1 MRPAASS
8 KDLGM
13 NRAQRRHPDKIKDEK
28 PPPPQEALQR
38 VGPQDEEG
46 ARHKSHRHKKVT
58 ADKWNQ

>member
-1 MRPAASS
+1 MRPGARS
-8 KDLGM
+8 KEMGM
-13 NRAQRRHPDKIKDEK
+13 NRAQRRHPDKIKDVK
-28 PPPPQEALQR
+28 PPPQEALRR

>member
-1 MRPAASS
+1 
-8 KDLGM
+8 M
-13 NRAQRRHPDKIKDEK
+13 NRAQRRHPDKLKDEK
-28 PPPPQEALQR
+28 QQPPPQEALQR